1 MILLGWHAHFSC
13 KEEVFFKVCVKSCM
27 FGMKWFLTTSAKMGN
42 MKKQFEGLG
51 ENLHKKMHQVRGLWH
66 NQWSITPSFF
76 RWIRRRLWA
85 VNVNVSGKIHCCLLM
100 GKSRETPKKYVTIP
114 RLKLV
119 AVVLSMKKA
128 ALIRRELD
136 N

>member
-1 MILLGWHAHFSC
+1 
-13 KEEVFFKVCVKSCM
+13 
-27 FGMKWFLTTSAKMGN
+27 
-42 MKKQFEGLG
+42 
-51 ENLHKKMHQVRGLWH
+51 
-66 NQWSITPSFF
+66 
-76 RWIRRRLWA
+76 
-85 VNVNVSGKIHCCLLM
+85 M

-136 N
+136 NGRMRPLGQTVRWYWAT